1 MLVFFT
7 FPAGIF
13 GCVFFLF
20 SEVFVRVY
28 AGFGTLFHRHKK
40 GGEGNQRYG

>member
-1 MLVFFT
+1 MLVCLLSLLGFLVAFF
-7 FPAGIF
+7 
-13 GCVFFLF
+13 F